1 MLANDLIIYML
12 KVASEGIRCEFYCE
26 DILLEDL
33 KLCYNIRDIE
43 DLIGEGIYCVYC
55 DNDLIVTRELIV
67 TRYYRILSREERGS
81 WDL

>member
-1 MLANDLIIYML
+1 ML
-12 KVASEGIRCEFYCE
+12 KVVSEGIRCEFYCE

-33 KLCYNIRDIE
+33 KLCCNIRDIE

-55 DNDLIVTRELIV
+55 DNDLIVTR
-67 TRYYRILSREERGS
+67 YYRILSREERGS

>member
-1 MLANDLIIYML
+1 VL
-12 KVASEGIRCEFYCE
+12 KVVSEGIRCEFYCE

-33 KLCYNIRDIE
+33 KLCCNIRDIE

-55 DNDLIVTRELIV
+55 DNDLIVTR
-67 TRYYRILSREERGS
+67 YYRILSREERGS